1 MARSLP
7 CHLPTIY
14 ELNGYDKKHLPPV
27 KLKGGYAD
35 VETYAKTYSDLTK
48 EDFMSQVRRGIR
60 QYKKDYRKPADQRQ
74 RNFELEVCEE
84 VKFGHQVPEHT
95 GLSWQVFFD
104 PYKVST

>member
-1 MARSLP
+1 MARH
-7 CHLPTIY
+7 HLPTIF
-14 ELNGYDKKHLPPV
+14 ELEGRDKKNLSPV

-35 VETYAKTYSDLTK
+35 VETYAKTYYELTR

-60 QYKKDYRKPADQRQ
+60 QYKRDYRKPADQRQ
-74 RNFELEVCEE
+74 RNFELEVCDE

-95 GLSWQVFFD
+95 GVSWQVFFD